1 MALHEGHT
9 LPPPPS
15 RAGLLT
21 PPSDGNCLQR
31 PGKVPLLVN
40 SLVVVTTPQDPAQEL
55 PSPKHHHASPPRRSG
70 LRFGSAGPSA
80 HLHYVTDHLCVCVC
94 SDTQS
99 CLTLCDP
106 SGLQPVRLLCPWDS
120 PDKNTG
126 VGCHAALQGS
136 FPTRGS
142 NPCLLRL
149 LHCRQVLYH

>member
-94 SDTQS
+94 VQ
-99 CLTLCDP
+99 TL
-106 SGLQPVRLLCPWDS
+106 SRV
-120 PDKNTG
+120 
-126 VGCHAALQGS
+126 
-136 FPTRGS
+136 
-142 NPCLLRL
+142 
-149 LHCRQVLYH
+149 